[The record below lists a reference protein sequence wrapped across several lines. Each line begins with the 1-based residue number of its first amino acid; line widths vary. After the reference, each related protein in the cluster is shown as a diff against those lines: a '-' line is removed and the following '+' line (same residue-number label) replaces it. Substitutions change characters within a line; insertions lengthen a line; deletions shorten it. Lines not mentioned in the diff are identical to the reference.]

1 MKATLFAAA
10 SAAAILAGPASGL
23 AAVIDI
29 NDISGV
35 THGTV
40 VGDQLPGVQISASGS
55 RGPAV
60 AFDTRVNEPG
70 ESDLFAPFGSPLN
83 ASGPISPGPTNPG
96 FILIANENT
105 DGCAPDGVCDKPDDD
120 AGGGTLTFE
129 FDQAVSVQSVDLFD
143 LDQFRSGELA
153 TITLFSTGTSRTVN
167 GLDVGD
173 SRSATI
179 DLVALFS
186 PMGTAGVTRLEIAFS
201 GSGGTNRLVY
211 DVYDVPEPTTLA
223 LLGAGLAGLGAAAR
237 PRRKAA

>member
-1 MKATLFAAA
+1 MRATLFAAA
-10 SAAAILAGPASGL
+10 SAVAILAGPSAGF
-23 AAVIDI
+23 AAVIDM
-29 NDISGV
+29 NDIPGV

-70 ESDLFAPFGSPLN
+70 ESDLFEPFGAPLN
-83 ASGPISPGPTNPG
+83 VGGAISPGPTNPG

-105 DGCAPDGVCDKPDDD
+105 NGCAADGVCNSPDDD
-120 AGGGTLTFE
+120 ARGGTLTFD
-129 FDQAVSVQSVDLFD
+129 FDRAVTVRSVDLFD

-153 TITLFSTGTSRTVN
+153 TITLFGVGTSATVS

-173 SRSATI
+173 SRSATV
-179 DLVALFS
+179 DLLALFPPTHTS
-186 PMGTAGVTRLEIAFS
+186 GVTRMEIAFS

-211 DVYDVPEPTTLA
+211 AVPEPTTLA
-223 LLGAGLAGLGAAAR
+223 LIGAGLAGLGVAAG
-237 PRRKAA
+237 RRRASA